1 MNIYGIV
8 ALLFAVILRLLPC
21 VVTLSLCVDHI
32 DISLLKDCRGRRR
45 DLAVAVAGLLGN
57 FAAFCLLHKLLQGR
71 WNFLFTAGAIL
82 RLDITYQNLD
92 YFPVSMLLCLAFS
105 FILGMVLRRVG
116 KTDRPVVSKWVK
128 TILLSAVSGMGCVII
143 LLFYV
148 AFSGNQNI
156 VINEVGSDN
165 NATPVDSEGT
175 VCDYIELYNRGDLP
189 CEIYNF
195 YLTDDASNLT
205 KKAVP
210 YIRLPAGG
218 HLLIPLTDDTLAV
231 RKEGEETITL
241 SDGAGNILDQ
251 VTTEA
256 VTANFAYCRV
266 TDGASAWEE
275 FSATPGSTNAGGAA
289 KAALTLNFSHES
301 GFYKDAFDL
310 RITASAGSTVYY
322 TLDGSDPGPESNLY
336 TQPICVYNKSSEP
349 NVFRSIQNVV
359 ENWQTYTPDPTPV
372 DKAFIV
378 RAVAV
383 SENGVVG
390 EPVSC
395 VYFVGLE
402 EYTSQNVISLIVDP
416 EEMWGD
422 EGIYVTGKA
431 YDDWYLGGQEGKIP
445 KLNYNQRGRDWEIEA
460 AFSYFSQAQSFEQQI
475 GLRIQGASARGAT
488 FKRFSLYSR
497 NEYSGN
503 RFFEK
508 DLIDGVSSRRLVLRG
523 GTANTVCQE
532 LVRDRAVAIQRSIP
546 VTVFLNGEFWYE
558 TNLLEKYDDN
568 YFAQHYGVEP
578 ENLIVWNSGEL
589 DEGVKRDDKFLEQV
603 LAFLESHD
611 MSTAESYA
619 AFGQI
624 VDMQSYLDYMCAN
637 IYIDNMDFD
646 NVKNVIAWKV
656 RTPAPGKYSDG
667 KWRFAMYDLDAMEW
681 NDAAFWGLSSQA
693 EKNTFRLQPRWANA
707 VYQQAIYAALID
719 NDCFRQAFVTTFMD
733 MVNTNF
739 AYENVEQVFLT
750 CNGALPETYYAD
762 FFRDRAKYIVPYMAE
777 EFKLTGSLETL
788 SVGTNAPDGGYVKVN
803 TITPELSDGSWTGRY
818 YTDFPVTIT
827 AVAGEG
833 YVFAGW
839 EGLDGTEAELEVYL
853 QKGGVQLNAIFQ
865 KINTP

>member
-8 ALLFAVILRLLPC
+8 ALLFVAVLRLVPG
-21 VVTLSLCVDHI
+21 VVTFALCVDRI
-32 DISLLKDCRGRRR
+32 DLKNYREHKRE
-45 DLAVAVAGLLGN
+45 LVVAGVGLLAN
-57 FAAFCLLHKLLQGR
+57 FAAFCLLHKVLQGR
-71 WNFLFTAGAIL
+71 WNFLYTALAIL

-92 YFPVSMLLCLAFS
+92 YFPASMLLGLVVAFALA
-105 FILGMVLRRVG
+105 VALRPFG
-116 KTDRPVVSKWVK
+116 KAKSSIVSKQVK
-128 TILLSAVSGMGCVII
+128 TLLLSVVSGMGCVII

-148 AFSGNQNI
+148 AFSGYQNI
-156 VINEVGSDN
+156 VINEVGSYN
-165 NATPVDSEGT
+165 VSTPVDGEGT
-175 VCDYIELYNRGDLP
+175 VCDYIELYNKGNLP
-189 CEIYNF
+189 CEVYDL
-195 YLTDDASNLT
+195 YLTDDAVDLT

-210 YIRLPAGG
+210 YVRLPAGG

-231 RKEGEETITL
+231 RKEGEETVML

-251 VTTEA
+251 VTTKA
-256 VTANFAYCRV
+256 VSLDFAYSRIE
-266 TDGASAWEE
+266 DGASAWEE
-275 FSATPGSTNAGGAA
+275 CSATPGKANKDGAV
-289 KAALTLNFSHES
+289 KAALTLSVSHES
-301 GFYKDAFDL
+301 GFYKDAFEL
-310 RITASAGSTVYY
+310 RITASAGSRVYY
-322 TLDGSDPGPESNLY
+322 TLDGSDPGPESILY
-336 TQPICVYNKSSEP
+336 TQPISVYNKSNEP
-349 NVFRSIQNVV
+349 NVFRSIQNVQQ
-359 ENWQTYTPDPTPV
+359 NWQNYTPDPTPV

-383 SENGVVG
+383 SETGVVG

-416 EEMWGD
+416 EDMWGD
-422 EGIYVTGKA
+422 DGIYVTGKA
-431 YDDWYLGGQEGKIP
+431 YDDWYLNGQSGKIP

-475 GLRIQGASARGAT
+475 GLRIQGASAREAA

-508 DLIDGVSSRRLVLRG
+508 DLIDGVSSRRLVLRY
-523 GTANTVCQE
+523 GTANSVGQA
-532 LVRDRAVAIQRSIP
+532 LVQDREVATQRSVP

-558 TNLLEKYDDN
+558 TTLLEKYDDN

-589 DEGVKRDDKFLEQV
+589 DEGVKGDEKFLEEV
-603 LAFLESHD
+603 LAFLDSHD
-611 MSTAESYA
+611 MTTSESYA
-619 AFGQI
+619 AFGQM

-637 IYIDNMDFD
+637 IYMDNMDFD

-656 RTPAPGKYSDG
+656 RAPAVGKYSDG

-681 NDAAFWGLSSQA
+681 DDASYWGLSSQA

-707 VYQQAIYAALID
+707 VYQQAIYAALIE
-719 NDCFRQAFVTTFMD
+719 NEQFQKEFATTFMD

-739 AYENVEQVFLT
+739 AYENVEQVFLSCT
-750 CNGALPETYYAD
+750 GALPETYYAD

-777 EFKLTGSLETL
+777 EVGLTGTLQSLT
-788 SVGTNAPDGGYVKVN
+788 VNVNDPAGGYIKVN
-803 TITPELSDGSWTGRY
+803 TVTPDLSEGGWTGQY
-818 YTDFPVTIT
+818 YTDFPVTVT
-827 AVAGEG
+827 AVAKEG
-833 YVFAGW
+833 YMFAGW
-839 EGLDGTEAELEVYL
+839 EGIDGGDATMEVIL
-853 QKGGVQLNAIFQ
+853 KKGGVSYNAIFQ
-865 KINTP
+865 KIDTP